1 MCTCSSF
8 SFLLIFICSVIS
20 QVIMMAANAFDCDVD
35 DALLTLLWLQTIFC
49 LLSIVYVCLP
59 LLYSITKLFYL
70 NILPSLFI
78 FVFSLYLAYFF
89 IANNSTCSVY
99 SNDMQPLLNAAMFSQ
114 GIIPVLAFI
123 VCSGELNKSCRTT
136 TYKKMN
142 AFDTEED
149 WLKLYIIYKIY

>member
-20 QVIMMAANAFDCDVD
+20 QVIMMAVNAFDCDVD
-35 DALLTLLWLQTIFC
+35 SVLLTLLWLQTIFC
-49 LLSIVYVCLP
+49 LLCIVFMCLP

-70 NILPSLFI
+70 NVLPSLFI
-78 FVFSLYLAYFF
+78 FVFSLYVAYFF

-99 SNDMQPLLNAAMFSQ
+99 SNDMQPLFNAAMFSQ

-123 VCSGELNKSCRTT
+123 VCSGELSNSCTNK

-149 WLKLYIIYKIY
+149 